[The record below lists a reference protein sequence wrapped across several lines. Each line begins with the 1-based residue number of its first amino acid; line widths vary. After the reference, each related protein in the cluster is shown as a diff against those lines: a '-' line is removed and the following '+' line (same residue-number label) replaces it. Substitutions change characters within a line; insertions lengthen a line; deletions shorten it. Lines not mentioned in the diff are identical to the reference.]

1 MPQRQHVI
9 SRWLLNRFART
20 EPGGLTLTVFDKQ
33 TGTVSS
39 VPPSRFLT
47 LVDDHSH
54 DVEVALGRLEDPAAR
69 AVSRLL
75 ERAESIS
82 PGPCPLF
89 GDRDN
94 LEEDPALREVTR
106 EPVEGMRLFA
116 VPRWLAEPPPDDRLA
131 IARYLG
137 LMFTRAPKMEQAI
150 SEIHDVV
157 RAAYEDEV
165 AATAPAL
172 LEGTRAALDEHLTN
186 ARFVGLR
193 TPEEQSEAFAAM
205 PWYVVRA
212 PDDEPFVLGDSPV
225 VATIQIGHDEDSWRP
240 LLSETTYV
248 VCMPLSARV
257 CLIAAPQSVLPVGVE
272 SPLEIAGAI
281 NRLSWRWA
289 DRYVVGPT
297 PASITGVRDAM
308 PSEGVTSSVT
318 VEVEA
323 RTMYEGAR
331 LQAREALAPEIARL
345 RAVRR
350 VVGN

>member
-1 MPQRQHVI
+1 V
-9 SRWLLNRFART
+9 NRFARN
-20 EPGGLTLTVFDKQ
+20 EPGGLTLAVFDKQ
-33 TGTVSS
+33 TGTVHS

-47 LVDDHSH
+47 LIDDHSP

-69 AVSRLL
+69 AVARLL
-75 ERAESIS
+75 ERAERIQ
-82 PGPCPLF
+82 PGPCPLA

-94 LEEDPALREVTR
+94 LEDEPTLREVTQ

-116 VPRWLAEPPPDDRLA
+116 VPRSLAEPPPGDRLA

-150 SEIHDVV
+150 SAIHDVV

-165 AATAPAL
+165 AAMAPAL
-172 LEGTRAALDEHLTN
+172 LQGTRAALDEHLAD

-212 PDDEPFVLGDSPV
+212 PDDEPFLLGDSPV

-240 LLSETTYV
+240 LLSEATYV
-248 VCMPLSARV
+248 VCMPLSARI
-257 CLIAAPQSVLPVGVE
+257 CLIAAPQALLPIGVE
-272 SPLEIAGAI
+272 SPFEIAGAI
-281 NRLSWRWA
+281 NRLSWRWS

-297 PASITGVRDAM
+297 PATLAGVRDAM
-308 PSEGVTSSVT
+308 PPEAVTSSLT
-318 VEVEA
+318 VEIEA
-323 RTMYEGAR
+323 ATMYERAR
-331 LQAREALAPEIARL
+331 LDARKALAVETARL
-345 RAVRR
+345 RTDGRAG
-350 VVGN
+350 GN